1 MAAATVYHEKKGLWH
16 MVKKKERKK
25 ERRKDKKKK
34 EKENPELT
42 NRLLKN

>member
-1 MAAATVYHEKKGLWH
+1 MKRKVFGIWL
-16 MVKKKERKK
+16 KKKERKK